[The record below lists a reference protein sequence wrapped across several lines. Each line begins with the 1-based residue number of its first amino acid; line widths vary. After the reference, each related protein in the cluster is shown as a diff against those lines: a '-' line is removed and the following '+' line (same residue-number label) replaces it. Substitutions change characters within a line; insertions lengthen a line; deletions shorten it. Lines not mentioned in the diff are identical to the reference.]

1 MLSCPLWGQALPS
14 DPDAVAAPTA
24 PTTVPSSIATT
35 SAASGAA
42 PGLAATTVQ
51 SPSATAP
58 ETKPSTAPA
67 APPTV
72 APAATSSQ
80 ASSAPAAASSSVSP
94 AASKGPSDADKGF
107 EFHPGVTFGTLTVN
121 GQTWTRLSFTPEI
134 SYGRLGVGLNLELF
148 LDQNQNL
155 SSRAWDFDSRR
166 NALESILRKI
176 DYIRWDHPGAP
187 FYARLGTLDGIELG
201 YGLVA
206 SDYGNMARY
215 PDYKE
220 LGADVQLNNL
230 TGLGLDFEAIVNNLE
245 DLDNKGPFTAFKV
258 GARPFKPLGIPLFQG
273 LVVRGGVA
281 YDWNQYA
288 GLRDQDGDGCP
299 DAVDA
304 APNNASTCVNKTD
317 ISDLP
322 DLDTSLSTGTNLANR
337 NAYDD
342 ARTDSVR
349 NKYSARKPFG
359 VWWAEASLPIVETS
373 FFGLELHSAY
383 AKPETQDPAAV
394 EAGWGAIPL
403 GANSHIGPVSLTAE
417 YRFFDQPFQPAYF
430 DALYE
435 TQRAQIVDGV
445 VTTKELQIYGP
456 GAQTGKLQGYFAS
469 ASWDVFG
476 FIALGASYSDL
487 FASKSGESDLRSAG
501 GKIGLG
507 PQATALLQQKIS
519 LAEVYWRKDRI
530 GMDTGT
536 ANGYHYRDSFF
547 GNSVNTAYGCRIGS
561 QIASGLVLV
570 VDRQTSFTRDSNGK
584 LSKDNQM
591 RIETQLKF

>member
-1 MLSCPLWGQALPS
+1 MESAVRKTKIVLTLATLSSPLWSQATTLPS
-14 DPDAVAAPTA
+14 DPDAVATP
-24 PTTVPSSIATT
+24 VPAVTATT
-35 SAASGAA
+35 
-42 PGLAATTVQ
+42 AT
-51 SPSATAP
+51 PS
-58 ETKPSTAPA
+58 PA
-67 APPTV
+67 APSAVAAPVVTPS
-72 APAATSSQ
+72 APAATS
-80 ASSAPAAASSSVSP
+80 APSAPAAPVQTTATPAAPASSPTS
-94 AASKGPSDADKGF
+94 SDADKGF

-155 SSRAWDFDSRR
+155 STRAWDFDSRR

-187 FYARLGTLDGIELG
+187 FYARLGTLEGIDLG

-258 GARPFKPLGIPLFQG
+258 GARPFKPMGIPLFQG

-317 ISDLP
+317 LSDLP
-322 DLDTSLSTGTNLANR
+322 GLDTSLSTGTNLAKR

-469 ASWDVFG
+469 AGWDVFG

-487 FASKSGESDLRSAG
+487 FASKSGESDLRLAG